1 MFLFQ
6 TGFCVHTGTYLFL
19 GKNISQF
26 FSHVFVT
33 DRGKESEIRIGFVF
47 LIKQNLFT
55 CSVYF
60 VFRFGFLFLPLFLS
74 FSIAVAYCITGR

>member
-6 TGFCVHTGTYLFL
+6 TGFCVHTGSYLFL

-33 DRGKESEIRIGFVF
+33 DRGKESEIRIGYLFFTTVSSRVQYIFV
-47 LIKQNLFT
+47 
-55 CSVYF
+55 S
-60 VFRFGFLFLPLFLS
+60 RFGFLFLPFFLS
-74 FSIAVAYCITGR
+74 FFIAVTYYITVG

>member
-6 TGFCVHTGTYLFL
+6 TGFCVHTGSYLFL

-33 DRGKESEIRIGFVF
+33 DRGKESEIRIGY
-47 LIKQNLFT
+47 LFFT
-55 CSVYF
+55 TVSSRVQYICVS
-60 VFRFGFLFLPLFLS
+60 RFGFLFLPFFLS
-74 FSIAVAYCITGR
+74 FFIAVTYYITVG

>member
-33 DRGKESEIRIGFVF
+33 DRGKESEIRIGLLFF
-47 LIKQNLFT
+47 IKQRLFT
-55 CSVYF
+55 CTAYF
-60 VFRFGFLFLPLFLS
+60 CFSLWLFISSFLS
-74 FSIAVAYCITGR
+74 VILHCSGLLRYW